1 MDFKA
6 ATDALFSRI
15 THEDLAA
22 ELGVSVPTIR
32 QARLDDVAQAHRN
45 PPGGW
50 EKAAKRL
57 AERQMR
63 LYRGL
68 VEKLDKGG

>member
-6 ATDALFSRI
+6 ATDTLFSRV
-15 THEDLAA
+15 THDDLAA

-32 QARLDDVAQAHRN
+32 QARLGDAAQAHRS
-45 PPGGW
+45 PPEGW
-50 EKAAKRL
+50 EKAVKRL

-63 LYRGL
+63 HLRGL
-68 VEKLDKGG
+68 IEKLDKG